1 VQYAFEAVNRG
12 SATIG
17 ITGTDCVVLAVEKNS
32 VAKLQDPRTI
42 RRIQRLDEH
51 LMLTFAGLQADARVL
66 IDKARLECQSFRF
79 NYEDAP
85 SIEYIARFMAETQQK
100 YTQKGGVRPFGI
112 STFLTGFENGAPHL
126 YMTEPSG
133 AFGEWK
139 ANAIGKKSK
148 ELLEFLEKKYS
159 TGLTQSESI
168 RLAIET
174 LLEVVESEKSIEL
187 VVIKAG
193 NVTENVSEADIAS
206 IVAVINAEKEEA
218 EAAKK
223 DKK

>member
-1 VQYAFEAVNRG
+1 
-12 SATIG
+12 
-17 ITGTDCVVLAVEKNS
+17 
-32 VAKLQDPRTI
+32 
-42 RRIQRLDEH
+42 
-51 LMLTFAGLQADARVL
+51 
-66 IDKARLECQSFRF
+66 
-79 NYEDAP
+79 
-85 SIEYIARFMAETQQK
+85 
-100 YTQKGGVRPFGI
+100 
-112 STFLTGFENGAPHL
+112 
-126 YMTEPSG
+126 MTEPSG

-223 DKK
+223 GKK